1 MGREEEFESIARTL
15 GLDIDREAKNIVNKA
30 SPEGRRQVV
39 RRLRPEDAKAFN
51 TIPTIGTSGSQ
62 NGSSK
67 ANEGSTFN

>member
-15 GLDIDREAKNIVNKA
+15 GLDIDNEAKKIVNKS

-39 RRLRPEDAKAFN
+39 RRLRPEDAKSFN
-51 TIPTIGTSGSQ
+51 TIAIG
-62 NGSSK
+62 GSSSINASSN